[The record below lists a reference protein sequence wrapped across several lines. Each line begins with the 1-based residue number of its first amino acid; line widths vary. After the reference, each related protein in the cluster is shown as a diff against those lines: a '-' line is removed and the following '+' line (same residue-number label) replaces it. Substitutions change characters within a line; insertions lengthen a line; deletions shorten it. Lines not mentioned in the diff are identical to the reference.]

1 MALTSDV
8 AQISMD
14 ATGETGSNTRMGL
27 GPRRQDTRK
36 ARKIDRTIDKTK
48 PKSEEEVTKDLKTK
62 KEGVMS
68 SFQEGREDRA
78 ASIERQ
84 RELQA
89 VPKADE
95 FERINLAEVFE
106 I

>member
-1 MALTSDV
+1 MPLTSDV
-8 AQISMD
+8 AQTSMD
-14 ATGETGSNTRMGL
+14 VTGETGSNTRMGL
-27 GPRRQDTRK
+27 GSPKRARLE
-36 ARKIDRTIDKTK
+36 RKIDRTIDKTK